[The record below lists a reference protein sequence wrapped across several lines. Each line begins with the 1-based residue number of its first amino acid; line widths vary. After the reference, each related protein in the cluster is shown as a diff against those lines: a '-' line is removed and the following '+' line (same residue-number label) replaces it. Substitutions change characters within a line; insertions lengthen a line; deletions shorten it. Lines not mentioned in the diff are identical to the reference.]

1 MNPDAEAEQFVRAH
15 TRLSTTPLLP
25 ELPLHLSD
33 DVVDLWERM
42 TDRAAAL
49 GTTVELPYWA
59 SSWPGGQAVARYVL
73 DHPDLVVG
81 KRVLDVASGSGL
93 IGIAAARAG
102 AAHVQVNDIDKL
114 CEASALVNAA
124 ANGVTVEP
132 LTDDILDATTDAD
145 VVVVGDAF
153 YAKGLAD
160 RMLPFVRRAAR
171 AGALV
176 LVGDPGRAY
185 LPQPRTDWRRVAT
198 YRIPVTD
205 LEQGEV
211 KVTGVWR
218 LRARS
223 LPLRAEQQRDAY
235 QPRRARAAGRSVAG
249 RGRANRK
256 P

>member
-1 MNPDAEAEQFVRAH
+1 MPDDEAERFVRAQ
-15 TRLSTTPLLP
+15 TRVTTTPLLP
-25 ELPLHLSD
+25 ELPLHLCD
-33 DVVDLWERM
+33 DVVELWERM
-42 TDRAAAL
+42 TERATAL

-73 DHPDLVVG
+73 DHPELVAG
-81 KRVLDVASGSGL
+81 KSVLDVASGSGL
-93 IGIAAARAG
+93 IGVAAAKAG
-102 AAHVQVNDIDKL
+102 ATLVRVNDIDAL
-114 CEASALVNAA
+114 CEAAAVLNAA

-132 LTDDILDATTDAD
+132 LTDDILDGAADAD

-153 YAKGLAD
+153 YAKGLAE

-198 YRIPVTD
+198 YKIPVTD

-211 KVTGVWR
+211 KTTGVWR

-223 LPLRAEQQRDAY
+223 LPLRAEVPRDAY
-235 QPRRARAAGRSVAG
+235 QPRRARAAGRSAAG
-249 RGRANRK
+249 RGRENRK